1 MCDVVA
7 SGVFAALIRY
17 AERSTQRK
25 RPSVKCFTEGRFITA
40 ASHQAKNPGRFRWK
54 SVVP

>member
-17 AERSTQRK
+17 AKRSTQRK

-40 ASHQAKNPGRFRWK
+40 ASHQAKDPGRFRWK